1 MSDLAVTWCLLKWIF
16 LTINVSPSWCPAPPD
31 HSPSLPAHLR
41 GSLTLIKGGQTLMLI
56 NLIFLLVPSL
66 GGQRKCWCWW
76 YFNSSFAQCGW
87 SSAIPD
93 YDKCPSLW
101 CWLLPNWGTV
111 EDWGLAWKCCQLEKM
126 LVGLLCFIFRVW
138 PDSLNLFNPL
148 DLRQSSPSPSP

>member
-1 MSDLAVTWCLLKWIF
+1 MMSFKVDFPHNKCESLL
-16 LTINVSPSWCPAPPD
+16 VSSTTR
-31 HSPSLPAHLR
+31 SLPVTPCPSHE
-41 GSLTLIKGGQTLMLI
+41 GGQTLMLI

-101 CWLLPNWGTV
+101 CWLLPNWDTV